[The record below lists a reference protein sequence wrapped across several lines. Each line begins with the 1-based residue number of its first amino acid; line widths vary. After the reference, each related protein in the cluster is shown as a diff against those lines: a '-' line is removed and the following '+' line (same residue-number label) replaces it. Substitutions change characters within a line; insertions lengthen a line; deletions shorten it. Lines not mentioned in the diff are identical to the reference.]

1 MPIHAARRPRTRRSA
16 ALAALVLLVS
26 CTGDDDTSTAE
37 TGPSEHAAP
46 AGASGTVG
54 TPPALA
60 IELTM
65 TTPST
70 ASVPIGEPVEVTL
83 ELDNPGTKSVS
94 TTIELTLATPD
105 GQLIPFHRT
114 TLFVP
119 FGDSASETVS
129 LTTARWVPDLGRFE
143 VRAGSTDASVAAG
156 GAAVAFDVAP
166 TDRVVPIFEDVTEQ
180 AGLVTHVPEPACG
193 QFANGAAWG
202 DVDGDG
208 WPDLLVTRL
217 DEPTQ
222 LFLNAGDGTFREE
235 SSPRGAAIAGANGA
249 AFADYDGDGDDDL
262 VLVGDGPDV
271 LLRNDGTGHFDDV
284 STRAGIAGAAE
295 ARGMS
300 AAWGD
305 FDGDGLLD
313 LYVTNYMQCTGPWT
327 TEEEIIANVEYD
339 ADVLY
344 RNTGDGTFTD
354 ATDLLPEADDFG
366 AGFTA
371 AWLDADDDGLL
382 DLYVGNDFVG
392 ISPDHNRLWRNTSSA
407 GAPAF
412 TDVSL
417 ESGAG
422 LYMNTMGVGIG
433 DVDRDGEFDLALS
446 NIGGNKLLRSNGDA
460 TYTEDLDSGIER
472 PMQGID
478 HTTITWGTV
487 IADFD
492 LDGWD
497 DVLMAAGNLPQA
509 PEVVI
514 GEQPNMLFLND
525 GTGEH
530 LLDVSSLTGID
541 AIGDSKGIAA
551 ADYDRDGALDVFVV
565 DQGGIA
571 HLYRNVT
578 PRADR
583 HWIELDLAGDAC
595 GARVTIAAG
604 GATIGRLVTCGSGG
618 TGSGHHTRVHAGV
631 GTATTIDEITATWP
645 SGERRTLTAVPVDQV
660 VTVPGSVGS
669 AG

>member
-1 MPIHAARRPRTRRSA
+1 MPIHAVRRPGTRRSA
-16 ALAALVLLVS
+16 ALVLLALLAA
-26 CTGDDDTSTAE
+26 CTGDDDAGTPE
-37 TGPSEHAAP
+37 TGPSASQPSAGEPSGDDAQAP
-46 AGASGTVG
+46 LT
-54 TPPALA
+54 
-60 IELTM
+60 IELGVA
-65 TTPST
+65 T
-70 ASVPIGEPVEVTL
+70 ATVPLGEPVEVTL
-83 ELDNPGTKSVS
+83 EVSNPGAKSVS
-94 TTIELTLATPD
+94 TPVELTLATPD

-119 FGDSASETVS
+119 FGESAAATVS
-129 LTTARWVPDLGRFE
+129 LTPARWVPDVGGFE
-143 VRAGSTDASVAAG
+143 VRARNTDSSVAAG
-156 GAAVAFDVAP
+156 DASVVFDVAP
-166 TDRVVPIFEDVTEQ
+166 TDRVVPVFEDVTEQ
-180 AGLVTHVPEPACG
+180 AGLATRVPEPACG

-217 DEPTQ
+217 GDPTQ
-222 LFLNAGDGTFREE
+222 LFLNAGDGTFRDE
-235 SSPRGAAIAGANGA
+235 SSARGAAIAGANGA
-249 AFADYDGDGDDDL
+249 AFADYDSDGDDDL

-271 LLRNDGTGHFDDV
+271 LLRNDGTGHFVDV
-284 STRAGIAGAAE
+284 TTEAGIAGADS

-313 LYVTNYMQCTGPWT
+313 LYVTNYMQCTGPSN

-344 RNTGDGTFTD
+344 RNAGDGTFAD
-354 ATDLLPEADDFG
+354 VTDLLPEADDFG

-392 ISPDHNRLWRNTSSA
+392 ISPDHNRLWRNTLTAS
-407 GAPAF
+407 GAAF
-412 TDVSL
+412 ADVSL

-433 DVDRDGEFDLALS
+433 DVDRDGDFDLALS

-460 TYTEDLDSGIER
+460 TYAEDLNSGIER

-525 GTGEH
+525 GTGER
-530 LLDVSSLTGID
+530 LLDVSSLTGLD
-541 AIGDSKGIAA
+541 AIGDSKGVAA
-551 ADYDRDGALDVFVV
+551 ADYDGDGALDLFVV
-565 DQGGIA
+565 DQGGTPR
-571 HLYRNVT
+571 LYRNVT
-578 PRADR
+578 ARTDR
-583 HWIELDLAGDAC
+583 HWVELDLTGDPC
-595 GARVTIAAG
+595 GARVAISAG
-604 GATIGRLVTCGSGG
+604 GATINRFVTCGSGG
-618 TGSGHHTRVHAGV
+618 TGSGHHVRVHAGL
-631 GTATTIDEITATWP
+631 GTTTTIDEVEVTWP
-645 SGERRTLTAVPVDQV
+645 NGETTTVENVQADQILGV
-660 VTVPGSVGS
+660 
-669 AG
+669 